1 MCPAPLVLWGVC
13 GVCCF
18 VVFVGGFSGG
28 VTPGPFPNPE
38 AKPACADGTAPG
50 RVWESRSLPASFFV
64 VEGVWVRGLV
74 DCPVWMVGRF
84 LCLRT
89 LFLRVVFTHNSPH
102 NPPHRG
108 GSRVAARH
116 REYRGRTRD
125 PKPGGTGGPAPS
137 PVRGRPGP
145 GDGRVSAFRHG
156 CVTVSSQGFPWMTG
170 VHGDYQLP

>member
-1 MCPAPLVLWGVC
+1 MCSAPLVLWGVC

-84 LCLRT
+84 LCLCT
-89 LFLRVVFTHNSPH
+89 LCFFCAWCSPTIHPTEVVHGSPPGTGDIADQPGIRSPVAPVFLL
-102 NPPHRG
+102 
-108 GSRVAARH
+108 RH
-116 REYRGRTRD
+116 RSEGDRA
-125 PKPGGTGGPAPS
+125 PGTGGFLHF
-137 PVRGRPGP
+137 G
-145 GDGRVSAFRHG
+145 
-156 CVTVSSQGFPWMTG
+156 TV
-170 VHGDYQLP
+170 V

>member
-1 MCPAPLVLWGVC
+1 MCPAPLVCC
-13 GVCCF
+13 GGCVAC
-18 VVFVGGFSGG
+18 VVSLCLSVVSAVGSRP
-28 VTPGPFPNPE
+28 VPFRTR
-38 AKPACADGTAPG
+38 KL
-50 RVWESRSLPASFFV
+50 SLPAPMVLHLGGCGRVGHCRHHSFV

-84 LCLRT
+84 LCLCT
-89 LFLRVVFTHNSPH
+89 LFLCVVFTHNSPH
-102 NPPHRG
+102 RG
-108 GSRVAARH
+108 GSRVVARH
-116 REYRGRTRD
+116 RGYRGPTRD
-125 PKPGGTGGPAPS
+125 PKPGGTGVPAPS